1 MSDLSVAQP
10 DWDLLHKSNSE
21 QKQAHLREL
30 TNDGARCAKLVLNAC
45 GIELDASRDLISA
58 GQLADLLQFGASADL
73 GRGIDALLAGHAI
86 NSSENRAALHTA
98 LRAEVR
104 PESSQEQALAQEGL
118 DRMARLAH
126 QLNSGEWAAPDGQK
140 FTDLINIGI
149 GGSDLGPRL
158 ICSALP
164 ASAQSPHVHFLSNL
178 DGAAAHELMGRL
190 NPATTAVQVTSKSF
204 TTQETLSNAQTIRR
218 WVESASGDRAG
229 QHFMAVSTNLEAV
242 KAFGIVPER
251 TLPMWD
257 WVGGRYSVW
266 STAGFAAAVGIG
278 MAEFRDLLAGAAAMD
293 EHFRTAP
300 LAENLPVMLALL
312 GVWYR
317 NVKHANSMAV
327 VPYTESLALL
337 PAYLQQLE
345 MESNGKS
352 VRRDGVPVGAPTS
365 PIVWGGTGTD
375 VQHAFFQMLHQGSGL
390 APIQFIGVARPGHG
404 LMDHHQKLLANL
416 FAQAQALAW
425 GRTQQEAEERLVQ
438 QGLSASDAQAQ
449 APHRTYA
456 GNKPSSMIMLD
467 ELSPRTLGSLLA
479 MYEHK
484 VFVQGWIWGIN
495 SFDQW
500 GVELGKAMAGS
511 ILPALRDAE
520 ELADADYATRQ
531 AVARVRSKLG

>member
-1 MSDLSVAQP
+1 MSELSVAQP
-10 DWDLLHKSNSE
+10 DWSLLHKSNNE
-21 QKQAHLREL
+21 ENQAHLRVL
-30 TNDGARCAKLVLNAC
+30 TNDQERCERLVLSAC
-45 GIELDASRDLISA
+45 GIELDATRDLISA
-58 GQLADLLQFGASADL
+58 AQLTDLLRFGDSADL
-73 GRGIDALLAGHAI
+73 DRGIDALLRGSSI

-98 LRAEVR
+98 LRAG
-104 PESSQEQALAQEGL
+104 SSAGGSSEQ
-118 DRMARLAH
+118 RLAAQGMEQMVRLEG
-126 QLNSGEWAAPDGQK
+126 QLRTGAWAAATGEK

-158 ICSALP
+158 ICGALP
-164 ASAQSPHVHFLSNL
+164 QNSGSPRVHFLSNL
-178 DGAAAHELMGRL
+178 DGAAAKELMDRL
-190 NPATTAVQVTSKSF
+190 DPSTTAVQVTSKSF
-204 TTQETLSNAQTIRR
+204 TTQETLSNAHTIRR
-218 WVESASGDRAG
+218 WIESACGEQAG

-242 KAFGIVPER
+242 SAFGIPAER

-278 MAEFRDLLAGAAAMD
+278 MESFADLLRGAEAMD
-293 EHFRTAP
+293 NHFRNAP
-300 LAENLPVMLALL
+300 KASNLPVMLALL

-317 NVKHANSMAV
+317 NVKRAPSMAV
-327 VPYTESLALL
+327 VPYAESLALL

-345 MESNGKS
+345 MESNGKT
-352 VRRDGVPVGAPTS
+352 VRRDGLPVDYETS

-375 VQHAFFQMLHQGSGL
+375 VQHAFFQMLHQGTGL
-390 APIQFIGVARPGHG
+390 APVQFIGVTRPGHD
-404 LMDHHQKLLANL
+404 LLDHHQMLLANL

-425 GRTQQEAEERLVQ
+425 GRTRGDVEARLID
-438 QGLSASDAQAQ
+438 QGLSTSEVQEQ

-467 ELSPRTLGSLLA
+467 ELTPATLGSLLA

-511 ILPALRDAE
+511 ILPALRDNDG
-520 ELADADYATRQ
+520 LDQADYATRQ
-531 AVARVRSKLG
+531 AVARARSKLR

>member
-1 MSDLSVAQP
+1 MSEISIAQP
-10 DWDLLHKSNSE
+10 DWNLLHKSNSE
-21 QKQAHLREL
+21 AKQVHLRDL
-30 TNDGARCAKLVLNAC
+30 TNDAQRCEQLVFSAC
-45 GIELDASRDLISA
+45 GIELDASRDLVSSE
-58 GQLADLLQFGASADL
+58 QLSDLLQFGATADL
-73 GRGIDALLAGHAI
+73 DRGIDALLGGRAI

-98 LRAEVR
+98 LRAQAR
-104 PESSQEQALAQEGL
+104 PDTSAEQTLARDGL
-118 DRMARLAH
+118 NQMTRLAE
-126 QLNSGEWAAPDGQK
+126 QLNSGDWAAASGEK

-158 ICSALP
+158 VCDALP
-164 ASAQSPHVHFLSNL
+164 ACAESPRVHFLSNL
-178 DGAAAHELMGRL
+178 DGVAAHDLMGQL

-204 TTQETLSNAQTIRR
+204 TTQETLSNARTIRR
-218 WVESASGDRAG
+218 WVESASGDKAG

-242 KAFGIVPER
+242 SAFGIAPER

-278 MAEFRDLLAGAAAMD
+278 MAEFRQLLAGAEAMD
-293 EHFRTAP
+293 NHFRSAP
-300 LAENLPVMLALL
+300 IAENLPIMLALL

-317 NVKHANSMAV
+317 NVKGAGSMAV
-327 VPYTESLALL
+327 VPYTESLGLL

-352 VRRDGVPVGAPTS
+352 VRRDGLPVDAQTS

-375 VQHAFFQMLHQGSGL
+375 VQHAFFQMLHQGTSL
-390 APIQFIGVARPGHG
+390 APIQFIGVTRPGHG
-404 LMDHHQKLLANL
+404 LLDHHQKLLANL

-425 GRTQQEAEERLVQ
+425 GRTQQEAEERLAS
-438 QGLSASDAQAQ
+438 QGLSAPEVQAQ

-467 ELSPRTLGSLLA
+467 EMTPQTLGSLLA

-511 ILPALRDAE
+511 ILPALRDAQDLGE
-520 ELADADYATRQ
+520 ADYATRN
-531 AVARVRSKLG
+531 AVARVRSKLT